1 MRLYSIT
8 NGSGVTWDGNK
19 KSLSL
24 PDGLY
29 TKVNNETEND
39 DDQWQERLS
48 NCPFDQATLRSVQSL
63 DSTRG
68 LRNLEAGPDLDRF
81 DNLARRFLLD

>member
-1 MRLYSIT
+1 MRMTLIIQGDPEPIGLIYELVRLYSIT

-19 KSLSL
+19 KSISL

-39 DDQWQERLS
+39 DDQWQER
-48 NCPFDQATLRSVQSL
+48 FFTLFR
-63 DSTRG
+63 
-68 LRNLEAGPDLDRF
+68 PYI
-81 DNLARRFLLD
+81 

>member
-1 MRLYSIT
+1 MTLIIQGDPEPIGLIYELARLYSIT

-19 KSLSL
+19 KSISL

-39 DDQWQERLS
+39 DDQWQERFLTLFMT
-48 NCPFDQATLRSVQSL
+48 PFDP
-63 DSTRG
+63 
-68 LRNLEAGPDLDRF
+68 LEVMNICEHL
-81 DNLARRFLLD
+81 